1 MPAPVLPD
9 KSAEKRVFSKA
20 PEANRRGIEKMAFFA
35 DRSARRGFLLVLAA
49 TVCWSTSGT
58 FIRLILQNY
67 ALSAWTLAFWRD
79 LLTFG
84 IFLAIGL
91 LSRAGMRVA
100 RRDLI
105 PLAAMGAISIGIF
118 HVLWARAVVMIPIA
132 VATVLNYTA
141 PIFVVLFAWILWR
154 ERPGRRQAAALALAC
169 LGCLLVTGAYDFADA
184 RLNWP
189 GLLIGLSTGA
199 TYGSFTIFG
208 KNALRRYDT
217 WTVLTYAFGFA
228 TLTLLVLQPCAALPM
243 FTRPA
248 GAWASLA
255 ALSVVST
262 VSGFGLYTSGLKYLS
277 ASSASITAT
286 LEPVMAAGLAFALL
300 GEVIGPVQLFGGALV
315 IGAVMLLAANNGDAD
330 AKRADTRR
338 PDTTDR
344 Q

>member
-1 MPAPVLPD
+1 MPAPVLPERPT
-9 KSAEKRVFSKA
+9 EKPVFPKA
-20 PEANRRGIEKMAFFA
+20 PEAKWRGIEKMGFFA
-35 DRSARRGFLLVLAA
+35 DRNARRGYLFVLAA

-58 FIRLILQNY
+58 FIRIILQSY

-79 LLTFG
+79 LFTFG
-84 IFLAIGL
+84 MFLAVGL
-91 LSRAGMRVA
+91 LSRAGLRVA

-154 ERPGRRQAAALALAC
+154 ERPGRRQAPALALAF
-169 LGCLLVTGAYDFADA
+169 LGCLLVTGAYNFADA

-208 KNALRRYDT
+208 KSALRRYDT

-228 TLTLLVLQPCAALPM
+228 TLTLLVLRPGAALPM

-255 ALSVVST
+255 ALSLVST

-277 ASSASITAT
+277 ASAASITAT
-286 LEPVMAAGLAFALL
+286 LEPVMAAALAFALL
-300 GEVIGPVQLFGGALV
+300 GELIGPVQMLGGALV
-315 IGAVMLLAANNGDAD
+315 IGAVILLAASNRGTS

-338 PDTTDR
+338 SDSANC